1 MFLKALHLSAF
12 LSASFCDAF
21 PASLVKKD
29 FFTLKATCGN
39 DVPDIASNT
48 NPSFP
53 STRKAFLGS
62 MVISSAGISFINGD
76 VANADEG
83 FESIAARAAQISKI
97 VESEE
102 AKKEVQDKA
111 ATQIADSRTVYD
123 FSVPV
128 AGDDVPFKNLIK
140 QEFTSIE
147 ISGENEGETI
157 TKTDAKVKAILVVNI
172 KQDDPLARRNIPELI
187 SLVSK

>member
-1 MFLKALHLSAF
+1 MFLKAFCLSAF

-21 PASLVKKD
+21 PTSIVKKE
-29 FFTLKATCGN
+29 FFALKATSEN
-39 DVPDIASNT
+39 DVPDFT
-48 NPSFP
+48 NNITPSFP

-62 MVISSAGISFINGD
+62 MVISSAGISFINGK

-83 FESIAARAAQISKI
+83 FESIAARASQISKI
-97 VESEE
+97 VEAEE
-102 AKKEVQDKA
+102 AKKEEQAKA
-111 ATQIADSRTVYD
+111 ASQVADPRTVYD

-128 AGDDVPFKNLIK
+128 AGVDVPFKDLIK
-140 QEFTSIE
+140 QEFTTTE
-147 ISGENEGETI
+147 IPGENEGETI
-157 TKTDAKVKAILVVNI
+157 TKTDTKVKAILVVNI